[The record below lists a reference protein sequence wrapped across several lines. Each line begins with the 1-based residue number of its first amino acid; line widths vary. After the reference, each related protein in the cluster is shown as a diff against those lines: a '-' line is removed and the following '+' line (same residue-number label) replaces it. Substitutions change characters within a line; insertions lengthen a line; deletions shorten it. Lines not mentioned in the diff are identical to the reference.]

1 MKIRE
6 EGENKKMIKGK
17 EEDEDRVKDEG
28 EGGGRSD
35 GEQWQLLAI
44 INLYWPPYAS
54 ILNDDDLLAA

>member
-1 MKIRE
+1 MKI
-6 EGENKKMIKGK
+6 G
-17 EEDEDRVKDEG
+17 VKDEG
-28 EGGGRSD
+28 EEGGRSD